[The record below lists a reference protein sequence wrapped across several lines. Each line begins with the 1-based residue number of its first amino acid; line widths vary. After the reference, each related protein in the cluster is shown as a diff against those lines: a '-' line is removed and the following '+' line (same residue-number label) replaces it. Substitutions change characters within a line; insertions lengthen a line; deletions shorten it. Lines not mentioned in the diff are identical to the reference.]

1 MDFFVVGVFLLCG
14 FVLFFFFSY
23 LQPGLIWAALLL
35 CPSSAKGVPAIKP
48 RVVWGKIISSIT
60 TPSSAAPA
68 LPSYPFA
75 CSFLRRLFSFMQGQ
89 EQCRQHPRGKSH
101 ARVKKIPMEHLTDNI
116 EQKKKGIITCLEY
129 NRSKIS
135 WQQTFMHLTAKK
147 KGPYRR

>member
-1 MDFFVVGVFLLCG
+1 MWIFLLLG
-14 FVLFFFFSY
+14 FFCCVVLFWFFFSY

-101 ARVKKIPMEHLTDNI
+101 ARVKKIPMEHLRQYRTK
-116 EQKKKGIITCLEY
+116 KKKGIITCLEY

>member
-1 MDFFVVGVFLLCG
+1 MVFFGFFLGLVWIFLLLG
-14 FVLFFFFSY
+14 FFCCVVLFCFFFFSY

-116 EQKKKGIITCLEY
+116 EQKKKRNYNMSGI
-129 NRSKIS
+129 
-135 WQQTFMHLTAKK
+135 Q
-147 KGPYRR
+147 

>member
-1 MDFFVVGVFLLCG
+1 MGPGTEIPVCFFFWFWCGFFCCLGFFVVWGFFL
-14 FVLFFFFSY
+14 SY
-23 LQPGLIWAALLL
+23 LQPGLIWATLLL

-101 ARVKKIPMEHLTDNI
+101 ARMKKIPMEHLTDNI
-116 EQKKKGIITCLEY
+116 EQKKKNKEL
-129 NRSKIS
+129 
-135 WQQTFMHLTAKK
+135 
-147 KGPYRR
+147 